1 MAIPIN
7 LFEFVKYSWDFSE
20 ELKSISAKKS
30 FSDDL
35 ERILDNIWEDRKR
48 FIPSENLFYE
58 STSKKQRFIDF
69 RKNEIVPRN
78 WIGTIHVRSN
88 YEEYVINLLPKI
100 FHKEN
105 HKYNT
110 KETDSIFAHI
120 LWWLSGSD
128 KQNYSTMESSLGALE
143 SDFLE
148 ILVYIFS
155 SYTLEILS
163 ATSYHYYDTVNEELE
178 TVKGQIDFNKYV
190 QNYAKGNI
198 HQLPCTFDSFQY
210 DNQFNRIVKY
220 VCTLLKDFTKNQDS
234 KRKLEEM
241 LFILNDVEYT
251 SMLPEDC
258 DKVVLNPIYT
268 EFKII
273 LDNCKMFL
281 SSLSIYKWKDDY
293 NVFALLIPSEKLFE
307 NFIFSTLKNNPQIS
321 IKSVSRSRPKNLR
334 TYLVRQIPSPT
345 ANRFSMINDIV
356 VGLEDNSFILFD
368 TKYKKI
374 FNTKI
379 QEEEDV
385 DPVYNISQSDIYQMV
400 SYAVGSGISDI
411 GLIYPALPFEAQN
424 NEQLPVYE
432 IEDEFTKGTLIR
444 IHPFK
449 VNIVHGDELELD
461 VTGKLETI
469 FEKTNERLIKDLNY
483 AVNKI
488 KDYEYPTTG

>member
-7 LFEFVKYSWDFSE
+7 LFEFVKYSWDSSD
-20 ELKSISAKKS
+20 ELKNISSKKS

-35 ERILDNIWEDRKR
+35 ERTLDNIWADRKR
-48 FIPSENLFYE
+48 FLPSENLYYE
-58 STSKKQRFIDF
+58 SSSKKQRIIDF

-88 YEEYVINLLPKI
+88 DEEYAINLLPKI

-105 HKYNT
+105 NKYTT

-120 LWWLSGSD
+120 LWWLSGSE

-148 ILVYIFS
+148 ILVFMFS
-155 SYTLEILS
+155 SYTLEIFS

-190 QNYAKGNI
+190 QNYAVGNR
-198 HQLPCTFDSFQY
+198 HKLPCIFDSFQY

-220 VCTLLKDFTKNQDS
+220 VSTILKDFTKNKQT
-234 KRKLEEM
+234 KRNLEEI
-241 LFILNDVEYT
+241 LFILDEVEYT
-251 SMLPEDC
+251 TTSPEDC

-268 EFKII
+268 EFKTI

-293 NVFALLIPSEKLFE
+293 SVFALLIPSEKLFE
-307 NFIFSTLKNNPQIS
+307 NFIFSSLRQNAIPQIS
-321 IKSVSRSRPKNLR
+321 NVSRTRPGR
-334 TYLVRQIPSPT
+334 THLVRQVPSEV
-345 ANRFSMINDIV
+345 ANRYSMINDIV
-356 VGLEDNSFILFD
+356 VKLQDKSYILFD

-374 FNTKI
+374 YNTKI
-379 QEEEDV
+379 QEEEDL

-411 GLIYPALPFEAQN
+411 GLIYPALPFEPQK
-424 NEQLPVYE
+424 NELPVYE
-432 IEDEFTKGTLIR
+432 IQDEFTNDTVIR

-449 VNIVHGDELELD
+449 VDIVHSDGLELE
-461 VTGKLETI
+461 VSGKLENLFESAHQKLINQLNDSVKTI
-469 FEKTNERLIKDLNY
+469 KNI
-483 AVNKI
+483 
-488 KDYEYPTTG
+488 

>member
-7 LFEFVKYSWDFSE
+7 LFEFVRYPWDSSE
-20 ELKSISAKKS
+20 LLKIIGEKEI

-35 ERILDNIWEDRKR
+35 EKVLDYIWTDRKR
-48 FIPSENLFYE
+48 FMPSENLYYE
-58 STSKKQRFIDF
+58 SSSKKQRFIDF
-69 RKNEIVPRN
+69 KKNEIVPRN

-88 YEEYVINLLPKI
+88 DEEYAINLLPKI
-100 FHKEN
+100 FYKE
-105 HKYNT
+105 KYNYTT

-120 LWWLSGSD
+120 LWWLSGSE

-148 ILVYIFS
+148 ILVFMFS

-190 QNYAKGNI
+190 QNYAVGNR
-198 HQLPCTFDSFQY
+198 HKLPCVFDSFQY
-210 DNQFNRIVKY
+210 DNHFNRIVKY
-220 VCTLLKDFTKNQDS
+220 VSTILKDFTKNKQT
-234 KRKLEEM
+234 KRNLEEI
-241 LFILNDVEYT
+241 LFILDEVEYT
-251 SMLPEDC
+251 TTTPDDC

-268 EFKII
+268 EFKTI

-293 NVFALLIPSEKLFE
+293 SVFALLIPSEKLFE
-307 NFIFSTLKNNPQIS
+307 NFIFSTLKQNAIPQIS
-321 IKSVSRSRPKNLR
+321 NVSRSRPGR
-334 TYLVRQIPSPT
+334 SHLVRQAPSLV
-345 ANRFSMINDIV
+345 ANRYSMINDIV
-356 VGLEDNSFILFD
+356 VKLQDKSYILFD

-374 FNTKI
+374 YNTKI
-379 QEEEDV
+379 QEEEDL

-411 GLIYPALPFEAQN
+411 GLIYPALPFEPQKDK
-424 NEQLPVYE
+424 LPVYE
-432 IEDEFTKGTLIR
+432 IQDDFTNDTVIR

-449 VNIVHGDELELD
+449 VDIVHSEGLELE
-461 VTGKLETI
+461 VSGKLENI
-469 FEKTNERLIKDLNY
+469 FELASQKLVGQLNNS
-483 AVNKI
+483 VRKI
-488 KDYEYPTTG
+488 KNF